1 MVFTEA
7 VISSWTV
14 LNMVI
19 ISLGLTF
26 IMAPSGFCGWPPFH
40 PPLLVWR
47 LTDIPWSVVMS
58 VLFAIQQCDPIQ
70 LNILN
75 TDASCH
81 VIVTRHRIWIAN

>member
-7 VISSWTV
+7 VISSWMV

-19 ISLGLTF
+19 ISLRLAF
-26 IMAPSGFCGWPPFH
+26 IIAPSGFCGWPPFR

-47 LTDIPWSVVMS
+47 LRDIPWSVLMS
-58 VLFAIQQCDPIQ
+58 VLSAIQQCDPIQ

-75 TDASCH
+75 TDTNCH
-81 VIVTRHRIWIAN
+81 VIVTSHRIWIDN